1 MTKPVT
7 AVPEPAISIR
17 NLSKTY
23 PTPFRRLRAF
33 FRRPVKEPV
42 EALRDV
48 SFEVREGEIF
58 GLIGRN
64 GAGKTTLT
72 KIVATLVQP
81 TTGSVSVRGSD
92 SVLHDEQVRRQIG
105 LATAEERSFYWR
117 LTAEQ
122 NLMFFAR
129 LHGLSDRTAEQRIRE
144 LFAKLELEEVARRRF
159 GEMSTGNKQ
168 RLAVARAML
177 SSPPVLL
184 LDEPTRSL
192 DPLAAARM
200 RELIRSLA
208 QQDPPVTILLTSHN
222 LAEVETLCERVAII
236 SRGSIRALDT
246 PQHLRSL
253 TSKTE
258 QVHVTVSGLNG
269 SHESEKISFT
279 RQTGDNTLDERLRD
293 FQSRGARILD
303 VEVERASLFD
313 VLELYESED
322 GGMKNRSKADE

>member
-1 MTKPVT
+1 MRVAGLVAGYGGGTVLHGIDL
-7 AVPEPAISIR
+7 AVPER
-17 NLSKTY
+17 T
-23 PTPFRRLRAF
+23 
-33 FRRPVKEPV
+33 
-42 EALRDV
+42 ALAV
-48 SFEVREGEIF
+48 
-58 GLIGRN
+58 LGRN

-81 TTGSVSVRGSD
+81 TTGTVTVRGSD

-117 LTAEQ
+117 LTGEQ

-129 LHGLSDRTAEQRIRE
+129 LHGLSDRTAKERIRE
-144 LFAKLELEEVARRRF
+144 LFAKLELDEVASRRF

-177 SSPPVLL
+177 SHPPVLL

-200 RELIRSLA
+200 RELISSLA
-208 QQDPPVTILLTSHN
+208 RQDPPVTILLTSHN

-236 SRGSIRALDT
+236 SRGRIRAIDT

-253 TSKTE
+253 TSKAE

-269 SHESEKISFT
+269 TNNSEKISFT
-279 RQTGDNTLDERLRD
+279 RESGDNQLDEKLRD
-293 FQSRGARILD
+293 LQSRGARILD
-303 VEVERASLFD
+303 VNVERATLFD

-322 GGMKNRSKADE
+322 TDKHEQKHG

>member
-1 MTKPVT
+1 MTQ
-7 AVPEPAISIR
+7 AAISIR

-23 PTPFRRLRAF
+23 PIPFRRLRAF

-48 SFEVREGEIF
+48 SFEVETSEIF

-72 KIVATLVQP
+72 KIVATLIQP
-81 TTGSVSVRGSD
+81 TTGSVSVHGDD
-92 SVLHDEQVRRQIG
+92 SVVHDEQVRRQIG

-129 LHGLSDRTAEQRIRE
+129 LHGLSDRVAKHRIKE

-177 SSPPVLL
+177 SKPPVLL

-200 RELIRSLA
+200 REMISSLA

-222 LAEVETLCERVAII
+222 LTEVETLCRRVAII
-236 SRGSIRALDT
+236 SRGRIRAIDT
-246 PQHLRSL
+246 PSHLRSL
-253 TSKTE
+253 TSKSE
-258 QVHVTVSGLNG
+258 QVHLTISGLNG
-269 SHESEKISFT
+269 TNEKISFT
-279 RQTGDNTLDERLRD
+279 REAGDHQLDETLRD
-293 FQSRGARILD
+293 LQQRGARILD
-303 VEVERASLFD
+303 VEVEKGSLLD
-313 VLELYESED
+313 ALELYESKGE
-322 GGMKNRSKADE
+322 NQ

>member
-1 MTKPVT
+1 MTIVS
-7 AVPEPAISIR
+7 EPAISIR

-42 EALRDV
+42 EALREV
-48 SFEVREGEIF
+48 SFEVETGEIF

-81 TTGSVSVRGSD
+81 TNGSVSVGGVD
-92 SVLHDEQVRRQIG
+92 SVQHDEMVRRHIG

-129 LHGLSDRTAEQRIRE
+129 LHGLSDRTAKQRMKE
-144 LFAKLELEEVARRRF
+144 LFAQLELEEVRRRRF

-200 RELIRSLA
+200 RELVRSLA
-208 QQDPPVTILLTSHN
+208 QQDPPVTIFLTSHN
-222 LAEVETLCERVAII
+222 LAEVETLCQRVAII
-236 SRGSIRALDT
+236 SRGRIRAIDT
-246 PQHLRSL
+246 PQKLRTF
-253 TSKTE
+253 TSGVETIRL
-258 QVHVTVSGLNG
+258 TVSGLNG
-269 SHESEKISFT
+269 THESTQISFT
-279 RQTGDNTLDERLRD
+279 RQPGDNQLDEKLRD
-293 FQSRGARILD
+293 LQTRGARILD
-303 VEVERASLFD
+303 VDTEKGSLLD
-313 VLELYESED
+313 VLELYESKGE
-322 GGMKNRSKADE
+322 AE